1 MLYVTGSV
9 FDFLHSQGAYVAAVT
24 FPSLDQSPHWRVRH
38 YKASCEG
45 FGVFALN
52 YHFGRFKVQ
61 KSKGWSRLCDV
72 DILNGY
78 SWLNAD
84 MKVSKKTKQTL
95 IVDRKSRAVHTVKGR
110 ANISGSD
117 HITGAVHRF

>member
-9 FDFLHSQGAYVAAVT
+9 FDILYSQGAYVAAVT
-24 FPSLDQSPHWRVRH
+24 FPSLDQSWRVRH

-52 YHFGRFKVQ
+52 YHFGCFKVQ

-72 DILNGY
+72 DIPNGY

-84 MKVSKKTKQTL
+84 MKVSKKQT
-95 IVDRKSRAVHTVKGR
+95 DFDCGQAEQ
-110 ANISGSD
+110 GSL
-117 HITGAVHRF
+117 HCQR